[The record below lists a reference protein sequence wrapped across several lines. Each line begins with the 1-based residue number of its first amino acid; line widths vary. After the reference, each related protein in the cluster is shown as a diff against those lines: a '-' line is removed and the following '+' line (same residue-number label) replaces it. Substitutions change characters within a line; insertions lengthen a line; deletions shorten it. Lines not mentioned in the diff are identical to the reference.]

1 MDPVNKLQG
10 ANKLRS
16 SEQFVFI
23 DNFVQRQ
30 NGKLVPSLSGKGG
43 EGEKK
48 IINQLRPG
56 RLLRVVLKLSSSC
69 RDAALRFGRLHQ
81 IVLLQ
86 VELQDGILDGGEDE
100 ADVFRVCRASK
111 VRIDDF
117 VTVRI
122 QVDKHLQDELP
133 PRLSVSLGA

>member
-1 MDPVNKLQG
+1 MNKLRG

-23 DNFVQRQ
+23 DIIVQRQ
-30 NGKLVPSLSGKGG
+30 NGKSVSNLPETK
-43 EGEKK
+43 EEEKK
-48 IINQLRPG
+48 KQEKKNQRRPG
-56 RLLRVVLKLSSSC
+56 GLLRVILKLSSSC
-69 RDAALRFGRLHQ
+69 RDAMLRSSVCLHQ
-81 IVLLQ
+81 VVLLQ
-86 VELQDGILDGGEDE
+86 VELQDGVLDGGEDE

-117 VTVRI
+117 VAVGI

-133 PRLSVSLGA
+133 PRLSVSLGP